1 MRLKAN
7 KNAGGGKR
15 EGRRLTVS
23 RVSRELEEL
32 NRIGIALSETR
43 DVDQLL
49 GRMFVESQVY
59 RVAVKS

>member
-1 MRLKAN
+1 MRLKPN

-15 EGRRLTVS
+15 EGRRLNVS